1 MTLQERKDN
10 LQRQLQSWK
19 EEKEILIQE
28 QDLKQQKKK
37 IKNRGKSEKK
47 KLSMSKRLTLFLFLN
62 CTIIELFT
70 LYITYKSFETGMGDL
85 SALHILITAVVSE
98 VIAFA
103 IYSIK
108 SLKQNT
114 AGGIVYETAMLDYG
128 KQQSQYCQ
136 NLDNNDLKGDE
147 SDDELFS

>member
-10 LQRQLQSWK
+10 LQRQLQNWK